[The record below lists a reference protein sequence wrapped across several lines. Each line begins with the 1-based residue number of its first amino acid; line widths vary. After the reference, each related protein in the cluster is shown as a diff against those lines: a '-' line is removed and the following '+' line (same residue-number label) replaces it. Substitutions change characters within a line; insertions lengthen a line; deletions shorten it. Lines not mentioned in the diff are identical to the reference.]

1 MKIACFSDTYIPELN
16 GVATSISILV
26 DQLRSHGHTVYVVT
40 TKPSLP
46 YDEDPFVIRLEGIE
60 LKFLYGYTLTSP
72 IHPDVIKR
80 IEALDLDLIHCHTE
94 FSVGLLAHKCANL
107 LHIPLVSTYHT
118 VYEDYT
124 HYLNLL
130 DIKTVDEVG
139 RKVVAVASKAFLRK
153 SMSVIAPSE
162 KTRDLLLRYGVKA
175 PIHIIPTG
183 LDLDRFSRFH
193 MDPTRVDALK
203 ASYGLTDEK
212 IILYVGR
219 IAEEKSLDVV
229 IDAFAK
235 AIKTHPNYRLLI
247 VGKGPG
253 EKDILKQIETLALD
267 DRIIYCGP
275 KPRNEVPDYYHM
287 ADLFVS
293 ASLSETQG
301 VTFIE
306 ALASQ
311 TPIMARHDEVL
322 DGLLLEGETGYFFED
337 GNDFA
342 HALDQFES
350 LSEAQHDAMRA
361 KCLEVTQPYSQEI
374 FYSRVIEVYTDAIDR
389 YLDCYILRTIKTKG
403 ECVLCQF
410 ESHSGDQR
418 EILITLEDYMEKG
431 LRKGGVFTD
440 AELDDLSEN
449 EAEAKAYRS
458 VLKFLSNKDR
468 TVKETYDY
476 LVEKS
481 GLSIGPINALVDK
494 LQAKGYLDD
503 KKFVVNAIYSMQAKL
518 FGREKIKKTLK
529 QRGISADL
537 INMYLNDDEDDEF
550 SKALSYSRRVQFT
563 NMEYLSAKGMAKKL
577 YNRLLS
583 NGFSKEIATRVVET
597 MDFSNEMIKEG
608 NVCAKV
614 AEKGRKLYK
623 NKYSGSALRNRVF
636 NYCLHQGFDYEDI
649 YAAIDNMEW
658 KDEQD

>member
-1 MKIACFSDTYIPELN
+1 MKIACFSDTYVPEIN

-26 DQLRSHGHTVYVVT
+26 DQLRLLGHTVYVVT

-46 YDEDPFVIRLEGIE
+46 YKEDPYVIRLEGIE

-72 IHPDVIKR
+72 IHPAVIRR

-94 FSVGLLAHKCANL
+94 FSLGLLAHRCANL

-124 HYLNLL
+124 HYVNLL
-130 DIKTVDEVG
+130 DSRTVDEVG
-139 RKVVAVASKAFLRK
+139 KKVVAVASKAFLRK

-162 KTRDLLLRYGVKA
+162 KTRDILLRYGVKA

-183 LDLDRFSRFH
+183 LDLHRFSREN
-193 MDPTRVDALK
+193 MDLTKVESLRQQ
-203 ASYGLTDEK
+203 YGLTNEK
-212 IILYVGR
+212 VIVYVGR

-229 IDAFAK
+229 IDCFNTALVH
-235 AIKTHPNYRLLI
+235 HPNYRLLI

-253 EKDILKQIETLALD
+253 EKDVLKQIESLGLENKV
-267 DRIIYCGP
+267 IYCGP
-275 KPRNEVPDYYHM
+275 KSRDEVPDYYHL

-322 DGLLLEGETGYFFED
+322 DGLLIEGETGYFFED
-337 GNDFA
+337 GNDFNE
-342 HALDQFES
+342 ALNRFDRLDES
-350 LSEAQHDAMRA
+350 QLATMQDA
-361 KCLEVTQPYSQEI
+361 CLRVTQPYDQSI
-374 FYSRVIEVYTDAIDR
+374 FAKRVIDVYADAIDR
-389 YLDCYILRTIKTKG
+389 YLDCFILRSVKNKG

-410 ESHSGDQR
+410 ESHSGEQR
-418 EILITLEDYMEKG
+418 EILVTLEDYMDKG
-431 LRKGGVFTD
+431 MRKGNVFTD
-440 AELDDLSEN
+440 AELDDLADN
-449 EAEAKAYRS
+449 EAEAKAYRN

-476 LVEKS
+476 LVSKTD
-481 GLSIGPINALVDK
+481 LSIGAINDLIDK
-494 LQAKGYLDD
+494 LQNKGYLDD

-518 FGREKIKKTLK
+518 LGREKIKKLLK
-529 QRGISADL
+529 QRGISIDL
-537 INMYLNDDEDDEF
+537 INAYLNDDEDEEF
-550 SKALSYSRRVQFT
+550 SKALSYSRRLQFT

-577 YNRLLS
+577 YNKLLA
-583 NGFSKEIATRVVET
+583 NGFSSDIATRVVET

-608 NVCAKV
+608 NACAKV

-658 KDEQD
+658 KDEKD